1 MKLYYFL
8 EIFLKLSYM
17 HVCSL
22 QWAYVAKV

>member
-8 EIFLKLSYM
+8 EVLLQQSYM